1 MPRIH
6 RTSHLSQARVTMA
19 RLSTAFAAIV
29 AVVALTTCA
38 DAAFCHGKPSPN
50 AVENNFPIISPTMRL
65 VRVHSV
71 AIRVCAPSHCAC
83 AIACTGAGTYCRKW
97 KGEDGL
103 GGHHC
108 ARSQAHSLSC
118 AQAYL
123 TGTGSYEFWIIHVYG
138 TPYEMGYAHGSMM
151 KAEAQAMVNQTM
163 QYMYGQVEQALAGLP
178 TWLRDWVAEVG
189 LDVALDWTANVTA
202 PYTGEY
208 FYEEMHGLADGA
220 GVDYQDVLRIHMIGA
235 GWHRLPPASVGLV
248 LTRPSAW
255 APCR

>member
-1 MPRIH
+1 
-6 RTSHLSQARVTMA
+6 
-19 RLSTAFAAIV
+19 
-29 AVVALTTCA
+29 
-38 DAAFCHGKPSPN
+38 
-50 AVENNFPIISPTMRL
+50 
-65 VRVHSV
+65 
-71 AIRVCAPSHCAC
+71 
-83 AIACTGAGTYCRKW
+83 
-97 KGEDGL
+97 
-103 GGHHC
+103 
-108 ARSQAHSLSC
+108 
-118 AQAYL
+118 
-123 TGTGSYEFWIIHVYG
+123 
-138 TPYEMGYAHGSMM
+138 MGYAHGSMM

>member
-1 MPRIH
+1 
-6 RTSHLSQARVTMA
+6 V
-19 RLSTAFAAIV
+19 
-29 AVVALTTCA
+29 
-38 DAAFCHGKPSPN
+38 
-50 AVENNFPIISPTMRL
+50 
-65 VRVHSV
+65 
-71 AIRVCAPSHCAC
+71 
-83 AIACTGAGTYCRKW
+83 
-97 KGEDGL
+97 
-103 GGHHC
+103 
-108 ARSQAHSLSC
+108 
-118 AQAYL
+118 QAYL

-235 GWHRLPPASVGLV
+235 GWHRLAPASVGLV